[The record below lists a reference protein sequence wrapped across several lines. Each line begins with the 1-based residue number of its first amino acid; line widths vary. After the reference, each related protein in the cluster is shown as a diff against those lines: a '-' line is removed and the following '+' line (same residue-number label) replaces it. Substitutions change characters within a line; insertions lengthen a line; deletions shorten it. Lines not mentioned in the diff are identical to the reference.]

1 MKKRI
6 VSLLLVLC
14 MIFTLVPAYAL
25 TDGEKTAGT
34 AAGQTQTAAPSG
46 GQESPFADVK
56 PGDWCYEAVLYA
68 RANGFF
74 NGTTPTT
81 FEPNGTLTRGMFV
94 TVLGRMAGAD
104 ASAYQGDTGFTDVKA
119 GSYCAPYVKWAA
131 KHGITGGTGNGAF
144 SPNAPVTRQQM
155 AAFLVRY
162 FETFSVQ
169 YETGADV
176 ATQPADLAA
185 VAGYAKDAVLK
196 LWKQGLLNGDGVNF
210 NPAGNATRAQTA
222 AVCMRT
228 DKTVD
233 TWYSEPG
240 VPSARVSV
248 DPAAAGTGTP
258 EQKPAAGGSSSSG
271 GSSGGGG
278 GGGTVTSHYQVTFAL
293 GDGMSAE
300 GVTLPQSKT
309 YAKDTKLSGLPA
321 PYLKSG
327 LFAGWYYDAALT
339 KAVGAEDTLTRNLTL
354 YAKLDNSGAAAQVG
368 QIVTEEVP
376 NYVTVTVK
384 SGEVSGWTF
393 RIENYQEGCIESFV
407 NLTAGNA
414 DVVFTVDNGGTVRFQ
429 PEQGQTYRV
438 ELAEDSAACF
448 VADGLQPQSVRV
460 LNIITEKGQVD
471 NLKLDG
477 GLKFIPRGD
486 VGNMAALDGLFTAAL
501 AENGKTTQIQK
512 VSKTGTFTYTGSEKL
527 SVGDTAAIYEGL
539 RPDLRKDSTL
549 NTADD
554 GSIAYVE
561 ITGVS
566 GDTYTYKTADTEDV
580 LFTPDVLPV
589 SADADKDKTDGNI
602 LTVDKDVMEFTDDK
616 YAAMGLDSQTTVDVG
631 DFLALYTGTLGGDA
645 GQESGLTAVY
655 GQITGVSFNEETE
668 EYTIAYTP
676 VEESAI
682 HAAMDVYQTREEKAP
697 ELTARQIRSMEADM
711 ERQALESGFAEQ
723 AAQYLAGLAVE
734 TDGFR
739 ELSDDLDMD
748 LASYSLTYADGT
760 PVQQGDMALM
770 ASGNRVLFDK
780 DKLKVEAQIN
790 AGSLTHFDGS
800 YGLRAELTVSFTVEI
815 ESKLHAGDKLV
826 IEVKAVFEQEI
837 LLSVNTSGGAIWKK
851 AWIFPYI
858 ADYQLNANLD
868 LGTYT
873 GVGVTATART
883 AAEEDDEDPFKD
895 VTGEGAAGKVKNIG
909 QQILQLMEDKEHFLG
924 EDLEM
929 STVGGGLAD
938 KYSSMMEDA
947 EENWIELFRKE
958 IYSKEG
964 PVDRLHILVY
974 GISADFVVSASL
986 YVTLGMSFEYEAAKR
1001 YTFSIKLFS
1010 RDVTSGA
1017 VDLVTPHYNFDFY
1030 VMGTAGIRAGVEF
1043 EVGVGLFSLKLDSI
1057 GITAEAGVYARMWG
1071 YFYYHLEWTK
1081 GQDKKSEASG
1091 ALFVEIGMYLL
1102 VTFKAQLF
1110 SSDKLTYQPTLYEN
1124 EWPLWSAGA
1133 QKNVYDFAYDD
1144 DDPQLN
1150 VEMQSVRTAALPSS
1164 LFDMNYMDM
1173 KTGDLYGT
1181 DADDEDENPAGNFDD
1196 ASESNY
1202 IVELSDPDKF
1212 HYDPAANTITVTP
1225 GSGSV
1230 SESCEMKLTWKNGR
1244 LAFTSKPI
1252 ERTVTIEWTDPAN
1265 ARFIAFNSKGGSMV
1279 KTIATTTGETVVK
1292 PDDPTKVGYIFAGWY
1307 EDESRTKP
1315 FAFPSTM
1322 PDYWAESGEQYKGVT
1337 VYAKWT
1343 PRTDTKYTVEY
1354 YLQNL
1359 NGTYTLQETADRT
1372 GTTEAQTVVDEKAY
1386 AHYTAKP
1393 VTTKPIAP
1401 DGSTVVRVYY
1411 TRDKY
1416 TFTFKRTADAPES
1429 EWLTVTGRYGATV
1442 YAPKFARD
1450 GYDFDGFDGLRP
1462 DAYGNY
1468 VIEDV
1473 SAGKTYTAQWTPRN
1487 DIAYRVEHYV
1497 QRIGGDGWLLYDGE
1511 GAVVHRYD
1519 GTADEPVSITP
1530 IRLDVSGLNYAG
1542 SNADD
1547 GELTFSPDGKTVV
1560 KLFYK
1565 RSSYTVTLDPNGG
1578 ALTGAAAQTRVY
1590 GEKLSAINEPTRPGY
1605 AFAGWYTAKDE
1616 TGAPYDFSKGVT
1628 GDLTL
1633 YARWT
1638 ANGDTAYTVEHY
1650 QQNAD
1655 GTYPDKP
1662 TETESLTGATDAQAT
1677 AVERSYDHFTL
1688 NEETS
1693 SKTGTVTADG
1703 KLVLKL
1709 YYDRAEYTATFEQDG
1724 TELKTETARWGAPIT
1739 PPTEKAAVP
1748 DGYTLSW
1755 SPVLSDPP
1763 VMPAEDTVYT
1773 AVLTAKG
1780 NITYTVNHYQQNADD
1795 DGYTLADTDSL
1806 TGATDAQATAVERS
1820 YDHFTLNAEKSVKTG
1835 TITAD
1840 GKLTLDL
1847 YYDRDTV
1854 TVTFDPNGGA
1864 LGGESGSVEKTLRW
1878 GASLGTVTPE
1888 REDYAFDGWYTADN
1902 AKVTV
1907 VSGEA
1912 VTLTARWTAGAV
1924 SFTVQHYIMNTDGV
1938 GYELR
1943 ATDNT
1948 AQGAVDSTVTLNTL
1962 KDAGYEVEN
1971 GIAYDHASVGGSA
1984 ASVTETTVVKDMT
1997 VKLYYDRKAFTV
2009 TFDPKKGTLD
2019 SLSDPNARTL
2029 YYGAPLAS
2037 VVPERTDYT
2046 FTGWHTD
2053 EACTEK
2059 LDTVPA
2065 QAESALM
2072 LYAGWEANE
2081 VEITLKHYVL
2091 RTNGYGME
2099 KNPQLTETKT
2109 ARAGEIIDDLKG
2121 FLASDKVATADGGIY
2136 YMSTCREGSTSP
2148 SANIRIET
2156 GLVLEVNYGR
2166 VKSNLTWNYDSS
2178 VCTASGAWVSGTV
2191 YYGEEIKAPTLTRE
2205 GYTYSWTP
2213 EPQTLVE
2220 LEDLTYDIE
2229 WKPNPYT
2236 VSFNA
2241 NGGSGT
2247 MDDQSFVYDTAQAL
2261 TENAFTR
2268 SGYAFTGWST
2278 AAEGGE
2284 SADAYADGASVK
2296 NLTAAENGKVTLYAQ
2311 WSKAEYTIS
2320 YKNADGTDFTD
2331 WAAGAVYSQS
2341 YGVDS
2346 GTVTLPTEDDVTAPA
2361 GQLFDGWYTDAE
2373 YTDGPVTSFPA
2384 ADAANKVFY
2393 VKWKTDEPVIE
2404 YLVAEEGHS
2413 LRNLADL
2420 PTTYTVGMELPDG
2433 QMTYAKLSDNFK
2445 DNFLYWYIAGSP
2457 ETPVWKVPEGTVG
2470 KLTLYARYLP
2480 AEEIATA
2487 ADLYALQA
2495 RYNQKGVPEWQYF
2508 NLVADIELEDGWKAI
2523 GGSDPDKNIFNDIF
2537 NGNNHTITMHG
2548 TSQPLFNY
2556 NLGIIRDLTVILD
2569 NVTGDHINGA
2579 WGAVAAQNGHS
2590 SQTLVSKKATITN
2603 CTVYGDVSVNPK
2615 GGQTDSEEWDK
2626 SRSAVYVGGIVGY
2639 NNEYGIVKY
2648 CQAGLGKG
2656 DTPTP
2661 LQLKLVGSTSTQ
2673 RTVGG
2678 LVGQSRNRLVQCP
2691 ADDPRYHRV
2700 EIESDATYI
2709 GGLVGQMYGGAG
2721 SENSQYFEFVSSTLD
2736 VTIRGTKSKDVAIGG
2751 VIGAIAVYEYNSVIV
2766 NAFGSKVTCDLSGA
2780 GSNYKFG
2787 GFAGQIR
2794 FTGTTPGE
2802 LVFFQGGALSL
2813 ETEID
2818 QQYWNHI
2825 TGTISTLGC
2834 TDAVAGKFC
2843 GAGIEDST
2851 FVQQGK
2857 YDILWKY
2864 GKEDNDGPGGAA
2876 GVLITGNE

>member
-162 FETFSVQ
+162 FEAFSVR

-176 ATQPADLAA
+176 AAQPADLDA

-248 DPAAAGTGTP
+248 DPAAAGPGTP
-258 EQKPAAGGSSSSG
+258 EQKPAAGGSSSTGGSSG

-300 GVTLPQSKT
+300 GVTLPQNKT

-368 QIVTEEVP
+368 RIVTEEVP

-554 GSIAYVE
+554 GGIAYVE

-589 SADADKDKTDGNI
+589 SADADKDTTDGNI
-602 LTVDKDVMEFTDDK
+602 LTVDKAVMEFTDDK

-682 HAAMDVYQTREEKAP
+682 RAAMDVYQTREEKAP

-770 ASGNRVLFDK
+770 AGGNRVLFDK
-780 DKLKVEAQIN
+780 NKLKVEAKIN

-883 AAEEDDEDPFKD
+883 AAEEDDKDPFKD

-924 EDLEM
+924 EDIDM
-929 STVGGGLAD
+929 NTVGGGLAD

-1043 EVGVGLFSLKLDSI
+1043 EIGVGLFSLKLDSI

-1252 ERTVTIEWTDPAN
+1252 ERTVTVEWTDPAN
-1265 ARFIAFNSKGGSMV
+1265 ARFIAFNSMGGSMV
-1279 KTIATTTGETVVK
+1279 KTLTMAAGDTVTR
-1292 PDDPTKVGYIFAGWY
+1292 PADPTKVGYIFAGWY

-1343 PRTDTKYTVEY
+1343 PRTDTKYTVEH
-1354 YLQNL
+1354 YLQSL
-1359 NGTYTLQETADRT
+1359 NGTYTLTDTDHMT
-1372 GTTEAQTVVDEKAY
+1372 GTTDAPTAAEPKTAGEY
-1386 AHYTAKP
+1386 AHYTNRIFAQKD
-1393 VTTKPIAP
+1393 IAP
-1401 DGSTVVRVYY
+1401 DGSTVVRIYY

-1416 TFTFKRTADAPES
+1416 TVTFKRTDDAPQD

-1442 YAPKFARD
+1442 YAPRLARD
-1450 GYDFDGFDGLRP
+1450 GYDFAGFSGLTP
-1462 DAYGNY
+1462 DANGNY
-1468 VIEDV
+1468 MITDL
-1473 SAGKTYTAQWTPRN
+1473 SADAAYVAQWTPRN
-1487 DIAYRVEHYV
+1487 DTAYRVEHYV
-1497 QRIGGDGWLLYDGE
+1497 ERIGSEGWLLYSGE
-1511 GAVVHRYD
+1511 GAVQYRYD
-1519 GTADEPVSITP
+1519 GKTDEQAAVDDSFKLSI
-1530 IRLDVSGLNYAG
+1530 SGLIYHH
-1542 SNADD
+1542 SSAD
-1547 GELTFSPDGKTVV
+1547 GGQPISADGKTVI
-1560 KLFYK
+1560 KLYYT
-1565 RSSYTVTLDPNGG
+1565 RRSYTVSFDAKEG
-1578 ALTGAAAQTRVY
+1578 ALTGAASQQCVY
-1590 GEKLSAINEPTRPGY
+1590 GGRVVKPASPTRSGY
-1605 AFAGWYTAKDE
+1605 AFDGWYYDNGGVETA
-1616 TGAPYDFSKGVT
+1616 YDFNTGVT

-1662 TETESLTGATDAQAT
+1662 TETESLTGATDASVT
-1677 AVERSYDHFTL
+1677 AAAKPYDHFTL
-1688 NEETS
+1688 NAEKS
-1693 SKTGTVTADG
+1693 NQTGTVTADG
-1703 KLVLKL
+1703 SLVLKL
-1709 YYDRAEYTATFEQDG
+1709 YYDRMEYTAVFKQDG
-1724 TELKTETARWGAPIT
+1724 TELKTETARWGAAIT
-1739 PPTEKAAVP
+1739 PPEATVP

-1755 SPVLSDPP
+1755 SPALSDPP

-1780 NITYTVNHYQQNADD
+1780 GIAYTVNHHQQNADN
-1795 DGYTLADTDSL
+1795 DGYTLTDKDSL
-1806 TGATDAQATAVERS
+1806 TGATDASVTAVEKS
-1820 YDHFTLNAEKSVKTG
+1820 YDHFTLNEEKSVKTG

-1840 GKLTLDL
+1840 GRLTLDL

-1864 LGGESGSVEKTLRW
+1864 LDGENGPVEKPLRW
-1878 GASLGTVTPE
+1878 GASLRDIKPEWDDDHGFAGWYADTEYATQVTTADDANVLLYAKWNLGEVGFTVEYYVMDTDGQYPAEPTDKNTTMTGAVDTSVSIASLGRTDLGEAFACDAGKTACDGGTVTG
-1888 REDYAFDGWYTADN
+1888 DS
-1902 AKVTV
+1902 VTV
-1907 VSGEA
+1907 SKG
-1912 VTLTARWTAGAV
+1912 
-1924 SFTVQHYIMNTDGV
+1924 
-1938 GYELR
+1938 
-1943 ATDNT
+1943 
-1948 AQGAVDSTVTLNTL
+1948 
-1962 KDAGYEVEN
+1962 
-1971 GIAYDHASVGGSA
+1971 
-1984 ASVTETTVVKDMT
+1984 MT
-1997 VKLYYDRKAFTV
+1997 VKLYYTRAQYALTWAMGEDCTV
-2009 TFDPKKGTLD
+2009 TNESGYTRAGQVYYDAPITRPE
-2019 SLSDPNARTL
+2019 LSR
-2029 YYGAPLAS
+2029 
-2037 VVPERTDYT
+2037 
-2046 FTGWHTD
+2046 TGWHYTWTNEPAD
-2053 EACTEK
+2053 RMPAADTEY
-2059 LDTVPA
+2059 T
-2065 QAESALM
+2065 AEWALN
-2072 LYAGWEANE
+2072 A
-2081 VEITLKHYVL
+2081 
-2091 RTNGYGME
+2091 
-2099 KNPQLTETKT
+2099 
-2109 ARAGEIIDDLKG
+2109 
-2121 FLASDKVATADGGIY
+2121 
-2136 YMSTCREGSTSP
+2136 
-2148 SANIRIET
+2148 
-2156 GLVLEVNYGR
+2156 
-2166 VKSNLTWNYDSS
+2166 
-2178 VCTASGAWVSGTV
+2178 
-2191 YYGEEIKAPTLTRE
+2191 
-2205 GYTYSWTP
+2205 
-2213 EPQTLVE
+2213 
-2220 LEDLTYDIE
+2220 
-2229 WKPNPYT
+2229 YT
-2236 VSFNA
+2236 VRFDA
-2241 NGGSGT
+2241 NGGDGT
-2247 MDDQSFVYDTAQAL
+2247 MTDQRFTYDTAQAL
-2261 TENAFTR
+2261 TTNAFTR
-2268 SGYAFTGWST
+2268 AGYTFGGWNT
-2278 AAEGGE
+2278 AADGSGTT
-2284 SADAYADGASVK
+2284 YADGAEVT
-2296 NLTAAENGKVTLYAQ
+2296 NLTAENNGTVILYAQ
-2311 WSKAEYTIS
+2311 WKAAQCTIYFNTKGGTEVGPLQVKVGSPYYLIIDEHQLVNYGYGSERTGYTF
-2320 YKNADGTDFTD
+2320 KQ
-2331 WAAGAVYSQS
+2331 WC
-2341 YGVDS
+2341 
-2346 GTVTLPTEDDVTAPA
+2346 
-2361 GQLFDGWYTDAE
+2361 
-2373 YTDGPVTSFPA
+2373 
-2384 ADAANKVFY
+2384 
-2393 VKWKTDEPVIE
+2393 TDEACTQPVE
-2404 YLVAEEGHS
+2404 TAHLFNEDTTLYAEWTLVQYDISFRFRDEGGAFPEGTEVPS
-2413 LRNLADL
+2413 TYTVEDEFDL
-2420 PTTYTVGMELPDG
+2420 PTPVKKGYIFRGWYLDIAFQNGPYTRLELGSTTHRQYRPKWEAEASEITFEDPSGVLGSVPEILVYTAGTTTLTDG
-2433 QMTYAKLSDNFK
+2433 TVK
-2445 DNFLYWYIAGSP
+2445 DSSNAFLYWYTTDGGT
-2457 ETPVWKVPEGTVG
+2457 ETPLYTVPRGTVG
-2470 KLTLYARYLP
+2470 KLTVYPKVIDRSITGPEQL
-2480 AEEIATA
+2480 A
-2487 ADLYALQA
+2487 ALAACY
-2495 RYNQKGVPEWQYF
+2495 QYKSAQSGAQF
-2508 NLVADIELEDGWKAI
+2508 TL
-2523 GGSDPDKNIFNDIF
+2523 GSD
-2537 NGNNHTITMHG
+2537 ITLENWSTPIG
-2548 TSQPLFNY
+2548 TADHPFDRTFSGSSGKYITLSGTAQPLF
-2556 NLGIIRDLTVILD
+2556 GVVDKSGKVADLTVYLS
-2569 NVTGDHINGA
+2569 NVTASPAQGFSS
-2579 WGAVAAQNGHS
+2579 WGAVTCRNHG
-2590 SQTLVSKKATITN
+2590 TVEG
-2603 CTVYGDVSVNPK
+2603 CTVYGEVT
-2615 GGQTDSEEWDK
+2615 GDS
-2626 SRSAVYVGGIVGY
+2626 SLSAIGGIAGINTREDYTYDDPGSIVNCGAGIGA
-2639 NNEYGIVKY
+2639 NEGER
-2648 CQAGLGKG
+2648 
-2656 DTPTP
+2656 
-2661 LQLKLVGSTSTQ
+2661 LVISFTGSDGAEA
-2673 RTVGG
+2673 GG
-2678 LVGQSRNRLVQCP
+2678 LVGRNVGIVTLDAALKHYVTITTNACDVGGLIGMVDRREERKPITVTGN
-2691 ADDPRYHRV
+2691 
-2700 EIESDATYI
+2700 EIDAVITQTASSGSPLESGI
-2709 GGLVGQMYGGAG
+2709 GGLIGRIYGVSTDTSESTVECSNTTITCVLKVESWDSAPVGGVVGLMSGV
-2721 SENSQYFEFVSSTLD
+2721 VSSPIKI
-2736 VTIRGTKSKDVAIGG
+2736 VGTGNTV
-2751 VIGAIAVYEYNSVIV
+2751 
-2766 NAFGSKVTCDLSGA
+2766 
-2780 GSNYKFG
+2780 
-2787 GFAGQIR
+2787 
-2794 FTGTTPGE
+2794 
-2802 LVFFQGGALSL
+2802 
-2813 ETEID
+2813 
-2818 QQYWNHI
+2818 
-2825 TGTISTLGC
+2825 TGTITCPS
-2834 TDAVAGKFC
+2834 ASVGK
-2843 GAGIEDST
+2843 
-2851 FVQQGK
+2851 
-2857 YDILWKY
+2857 
-2864 GKEDNDGPGGAA
+2864 
-2876 GVLITGNE
+2876 ITGYMRNGVHMNGTALSSGTDIDAAASGWDTSGLTGPAHDVGGSST